1 MFERSEMTPSTKK
14 EIKSTRQ
21 YQDFIA
27 DKHYAKCYKFIT
39 NQTNHIKIVI
49 IAHKCKYLLLLLNSL
64 NNHLTSVGRT
74 EELKPWNHEKLS
86 SELTLGVTC
95 LMCSLCTRAWLLFYG
110 LSLKGLGPLYLGG
123 FWHSPRVIRE
133 GLTRFQAPS
142 ADDTVK
148 TGSMG
153 GLPLSLQDRMRAQA
167 SHFLRRKD
175 SWTGVPPSGVVTDAV
190 AAFSLSQTPTDFSKV
205 AGQVSGSRPGQLAQ
219 VGTPQRKYVD
229 SQPLVLDLYFNA
241 FQ

>member
-21 YQDFIA
+21 YQDFSA
-27 DKHYAKCYKFIT
+27 DKQYAKCYKFIT
-39 NQTNHIKIVI
+39 NHIKIVI
-49 IAHKCKYLLLLLNSL
+49 ITAHKCMYLLLLLNSL

-86 SELTLGVTC
+86 SELTLGVTR

-123 FWHSPRVIRE
+123 FWHSPMVIRE

-142 ADDTVK
+142 ADWKQEAWEDSPWACRTGCGRLRRLIFCAVK
-148 TGSMG
+148 TAGRG
-153 GLPLSLQDRMRAQA
+153 CRHLGL
-167 SHFLRRKD
+167 
-175 SWTGVPPSGVVTDAV
+175 
-190 AAFSLSQTPTDFSKV
+190 
-205 AGQVSGSRPGQLAQ
+205 
-219 VGTPQRKYVD
+219 
-229 SQPLVLDLYFNA
+229 
-241 FQ
+241 